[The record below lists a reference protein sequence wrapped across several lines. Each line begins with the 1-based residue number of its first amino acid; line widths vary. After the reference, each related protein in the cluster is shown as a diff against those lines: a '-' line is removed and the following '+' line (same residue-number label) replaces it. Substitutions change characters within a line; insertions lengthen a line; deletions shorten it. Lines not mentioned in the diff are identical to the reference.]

1 MKDKF
6 MLIILALASAIALC
20 ACGEGAG
27 MKEYKSRDGWTVSY
41 DKKLFNVNEGNGVVD
56 FVYTGESAGTNMVE
70 ISFIPDKQPEEA
82 LAEIT
87 DTWGEDANISRTE
100 GFFPGTNDKWGYWR
114 TLDTPNEG
122 SGLGETLIAGEYNGG
137 VLLFEIISHGS
148 NYDDTTVS
156 DELSGIIDSITYENF
171 GTQTMY
177 DYIPGTYTMQMND
190 ELDGQAVSAEYSVT
204 LNEDHT
210 GVVSMQ
216 DDVDV
221 IWGSYEL
228 TYASGNG
235 SYEYDIEGDN
245 LMLNL
250 DGVWTTFERK
260 K

>member
-1 MKDKF
+1 MKNKNRI
-6 MLIILALASAIALC
+6 IILGLISALVLC
-20 ACGEGAG
+20 ACGGNAG
-27 MKEYKSRDGWTVSY
+27 MKEYKSKDGWTVSY
-41 DKKLFNVNEGNGVVD
+41 DKKMFSVNEGNGSVD

-70 ISFIPDKQPEEA
+70 ISYIPDKQPEEA

-87 DTWGEDANISRTE
+87 DTWGEDADISRIE
-100 GFFPGTNDKWGYWR
+100 GFFPGTTDKWGYWR

-137 VLLFEIISHGS
+137 VLLFEIVSHDS
-148 NYDDTTVS
+148 ADDDTTVS

-171 GTQTMY
+171 GPQTMY

-204 LNEDHT
+204 LNDDHT
-210 GVVSMQ
+210 GKVRMQ
-216 DDVDV
+216 DDIDV

-228 TYASGNG
+228 IYASGDG

-250 DGVWTTFERK
+250 DGVWITFERK